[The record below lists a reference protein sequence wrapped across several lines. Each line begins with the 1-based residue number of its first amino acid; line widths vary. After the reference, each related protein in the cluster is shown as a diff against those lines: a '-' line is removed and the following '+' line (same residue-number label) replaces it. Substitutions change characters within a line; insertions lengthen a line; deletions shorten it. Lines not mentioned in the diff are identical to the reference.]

1 MSSALQNLT
10 PEERDERVLMI
21 LRAAGKVDGFLLNDA
36 YEEGRIR
43 AALKTSLIP
52 CGLAEIKGPPSE
64 ARAFITAK
72 GLSFSVEGR
81 VAA

>member
-21 LRAAGKVDGFLLNDA
+21 LRASGRDGHELSDA
-36 YEEGRIR
+36 YGEGFIR

-52 CGLAEIKGPPSE
+52 RGLAEIKGRPSE
-64 ARAFITAK
+64 ARAFITAR
-72 GLSFSVEGR
+72 GLSFSVEGLAR
-81 VAA
+81 

>member
-21 LRAAGKVDGFLLNDA
+21 LRAAGAADGLVLHDA
-36 YEEGRIR
+36 YGEGFIR

-52 CGLAEIKGPPSE
+52 RGLAEIKGRPSE

-72 GLSFSVEGR
+72 GLRFSVEG
-81 VAA
+81 AAR

>member
-21 LRAAGKVDGFLLNDA
+21 LRAAGADGFVLADA
-36 YEEGRIR
+36 YGEGFIR
-43 AALKTSLIP
+43 ASLKTSLIP
-52 CGLAEIKGPPSE
+52 RGLARIEGKPSE

>member
-1 MSSALQNLT
+1 MSSALQHLT

-21 LRAAGKVDGFLLNDA
+21 LRAAGVDGCELRDA

-43 AALKTSLIP
+43 ASLKTSLIP
-52 CGLAEIKGPPSE
+52 RGLARIEGKPSE

-72 GLSFSVEGR
+72 GLDFSIEGR
-81 VAA
+81 AAA

>member
-21 LRAAGKVDGFLLNDA
+21 LRASGSDGYLLHDA

-43 AALKTSLIP
+43 AALKTSLVP
-52 CGLAEIKGPPSE
+52 CGLAEVRGKPSE
-64 ARAFITAK
+64 ARAFITSK
-72 GLSFSVEGR
+72 GLDKSIGR
-81 VAA
+81 GA

>member
-21 LRAAGKVDGFLLNDA
+21 LRAAGSDGCVLHDA
-36 YEEGRIR
+36 YGEGFIR
-43 AALKTSLIP
+43 AALKTSLVP
-52 CGLAEIKGPPSE
+52 RGLAKIEGRPSE

-72 GLSFSVEGR
+72 GLAFSVEGR
-81 VAA
+81 AAA

>member
-21 LRAAGKVDGFLLNDA
+21 LRAAGVDGCELRDA

-43 AALKTSLIP
+43 AALKTSLVP
-52 CGLAEIKGPPSE
+52 CGLAEVRGPPSE
-64 ARAFITAK
+64 ARAFITNK
-72 GLSFSVEGR
+72 GFDKSTGR
-81 VAA
+81 VR

>member
-21 LRAAGKVDGFLLNDA
+21 LRAAGVDGCELRDA

-52 CGLAEIKGPPSE
+52 CGLAEIRGKPSE
-64 ARAFITAK
+64 ARAFITPK
-72 GLSFSVEGR
+72 GLDKSVEGAR
-81 VAA
+81 A

>member
-21 LRAAGKVDGFLLNDA
+21 LRAAGGSGQVLADA
-36 YEEGRIR
+36 YGEGFIR

-52 CGLAEIKGPPSE
+52 RGLARIEGKPSE
-64 ARAFITAK
+64 ARAFITEK
-72 GLSFSVEGR
+72 GLSFSIEGR
-81 VAA
+81 AP

>member
-1 MSSALQNLT
+1 MSSALQHLT

-21 LRAAGKVDGFLLNDA
+21 LRASGSDGFALADA

-43 AALKTSLIP
+43 ASLKTSLVP
-52 CGLAEIKGPPSE
+52 CGLAEVRGAPAE

-72 GLSFSVEGR
+72 GLKRSVEG
-81 VAA
+81 AS